1 MLKRDFF
8 LMALNANMFLSRNW
22 VIECFCLTK
31 NNQDNKLYFPFQV
44 IRLPDAYYF
53 AKPPEGFKAMSGEEL
68 NSLITNPTLT
78 EKDLVKLS
86 DGDISKPLLSKDE
99 NIILSVGE
107 VPNVKVVTKTIYGN
121 LFVNYYV
128 FVYSVYDKIEFKTGK
143 ISVKDIEDFIL
154 PLLTDDLKEGEENK
168 KDCIYVSEY
177 LKIIGSILD
186 LCKFSNIF
194 FQPGNEKTMLGSIEM
209 KKKRDELY
217 EKHKDKL
224 HDPETLAMIAAECA
238 ELDKKF
244 VNTDRVN
251 RDFYQGSG
259 KSFGVVRAKKFTSV
273 GAETGL
279 SSDTRN
285 LKLIPNS
292 LEEGWSKEN
301 MIDMANNARAG
312 TYGRGKETQLG
323 GSSVKELLRA
333 SNNINVTVD
342 DCGTKLGVEVI
353 LTKDNVSRYIGY
365 SIMVDGSPVLLDKDN
380 ANLYLNKK
388 WIRRSPQYCKLSKTD
403 FCKHCIG
410 LKLTNNPNGVSVA
423 ISEYGSRF
431 LYLFMAAIHGKALSV
446 AEVDLNDVI
455 Y

>member
-31 NNQDNKLYFPFQV
+31 NNQDNKNYYPFQL
-44 IRLPDAYYF
+44 IRFPDAYYF
-53 AKPPEGFKAMSGEEL
+53 AKPPEGFKVASGEEL
-68 NSLITNPTLT
+68 NLMISEASLGD
-78 EKDLVKLS
+78 KDLIKIE
-86 DGDISKPLLSKDE
+86 DGDISKPLLNIDE
-99 NIILSVGE
+99 NIVLSPGE
-107 VPNVKVVTKTIYGN
+107 VPNIKTLTKTIYGN
-121 LFVNYYV
+121 LFLNYYI

-143 ISVKDIEDFIL
+143 VSARDIESYIL
-154 PLLTDDLKEGEENK
+154 PILTDDIKEGEENK

-186 LCKFSNIF
+186 ICKFSNIF
-194 FQPGNEKTMLGSIEM
+194 FQPGNEKTMLASIEM

-224 HDPETLAMIAAECA
+224 KDPETLAMIAKECSD
-238 ELDKKF
+238 LDKAY

-251 RDFYQGSG
+251 RDFYQGNG
-259 KSFGVVRAKKFTSV
+259 KSFGVVRAKKFNSV

-279 SSDTRN
+279 SHDARDI
-285 LKLIPNS
+285 KLIPNS
-292 LEEGWSKEN
+292 LDEGWTKEN
-301 MIDMANNARAG
+301 MVDMCNNARAG

-333 SNNINVTVD
+333 SNNINITVD
-342 DCGTKLGVEVI
+342 DCGTKLGIEVV
-353 LTKDNVSRYIGY
+353 LTKDNIKKYIGY
-365 SIMVDGSPVLLDKDN
+365 SIIVDGSPVLLDKDN
-380 ANLYLNKK
+380 ASLYLNKK
-388 WIRRSPQYCKLSKTD
+388 WIRRSPQYCKLGKTD

-410 LKLTNNPNGVSVA
+410 LKLSNNPNGVSVA
-423 ISEYGSRF
+423 ISNYGSKF
-431 LYLFMAAIHGKALSV
+431 LYIFMGAIHGKALSV
-446 AEVDLNDVI
+446 EEVDLNEVI